1 MIELYKAIWRVTGP
15 RQVLLVF
22 LSLGI
27 AGLAAV
33 PLEYQKNI
41 INGLTD
47 ASISLERL
55 LSLCAAMGGF
65 ILLSLALKWLL
76 GYRSSLLGEDV
87 IRLIRN
93 RVGALTGD
101 RGALRTQFGG
111 GTYATMVSAEAEEI
125 GMFTGSAICEPLQQA
140 GTLIVVIS
148 YIASTQPVLG
158 LIAFL
163 MILPQ
168 AAIVLTVQRRV
179 NELIAKRVHI
189 LRGATDKLVAS
200 QVDVSQLSSEFDEI
214 YESRSRIFFWK
225 QSSKFFL
232 SALNG
237 LGLIAILLLGGWQV
251 LEGNTDVG
259 TVVAATAGLL
269 RIQGPT
275 NFLIAFYRQV
285 SATSV
290 KFELL
295 RAAAGQ
301 HPSVATENARA

>member
-1 MIELYKAIWRVTGP
+1 MIELYKAIWRVTGT

-41 INGLTD
+41 INGLTE
-47 ASISLERL
+47 ASLSPARL
-55 LSLCAAMGGF
+55 LTLCATMGGF

-93 RVGALTGD
+93 RVGAL
-101 RGALRTQFGG
+101 LGG
-111 GTYATMVSAEAEEI
+111 RSDERPQVGSGTFATMVSAEAEEI
-125 GMFTGSAICEPLQQA
+125 GMFTGSAISEPLLQA

-148 YIASTQPVLG
+148 YIASTQPMLG

-179 NELIAKRVHI
+179 NELIAKRVRI
-189 LRGATDKLVAS
+189 LRGASDKLVS
-200 QVDVSQLSSEFDEI
+200 PQVDISKLSSEFDEI
-214 YESRSRIFFWK
+214 YESRSKVFLWK
-225 QSSKFFL
+225 QTSKFFL

-237 LGLIAILLLGGWQV
+237 AGLIAILLLGGWQV
-251 LEGNTDVG
+251 LKGNTDVG

-301 HPSVATENARA
+301 QPPVNTNNARG